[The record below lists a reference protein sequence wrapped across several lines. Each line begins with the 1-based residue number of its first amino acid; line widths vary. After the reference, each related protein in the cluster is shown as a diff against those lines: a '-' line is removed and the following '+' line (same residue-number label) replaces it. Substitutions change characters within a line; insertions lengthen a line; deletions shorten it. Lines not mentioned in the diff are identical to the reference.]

1 MTGDGVNDATAIKQ
15 SDVGIAMGLRGT
27 DVAKES
33 SDMILLDDN
42 FKTIVDAVEEGRRIF
57 DNIKKFVNYL
67 LSANLSEVFVILI
80 LSFFGYIPLTGIM
93 VLWVNMVTDILPA
106 SALAVDPAN
115 PGIIRRQPRKAGEPV
130 LNRGVK
136 MLIAFSGIKK
146 VIVLLIIFYIGFHM
160 GGIKLA
166 QTMVFT
172 SVILFSFV
180 RIMIV
185 RQMDQLSIWS
195 NKWLLLA
202 MAAGISLQLIVLY
215 TPFLRDFFNVIP
227 LGYIHWA
234 ILLPIVFFSAF
245 LGVFGARIIMKYVP
259 AI

>member
-1 MTGDGVNDATAIKQ
+1 MKNEQT
-15 SDVGIAMGLRGT
+15 
-27 DVAKES
+27 
-33 SDMILLDDN
+33 
-42 FKTIVDAVEEGRRIF
+42 
-57 DNIKKFVNYL
+57 
-67 LSANLSEVFVILI
+67 
-80 LSFFGYIPLTGIM
+80 LSFFGYIPLTGVM

-136 MLIAFSGIKK
+136 TLIAFSGIKK
-146 VIVLLIIFYIGFHM
+146 VIVLLIIFYIGFRM

-185 RQMDQLSIWS
+185 RQMDKLSIWS
-195 NKWLLLA
+195 NKWLLLS

-215 TPFLRDFFNVIP
+215 TPF
-227 LGYIHWA
+227 
-234 ILLPIVFFSAF
+234 
-245 LGVFGARIIMKYVP
+245 
-259 AI
+259 